1 MELTNDQIT
10 EIEKYLSSKDVTYLD
25 IRYEIL
31 DHIATDVTEVMLE
44 EKLSFSEAWII
55 VQEKWHTSFVSKSSW
70 LLGFANSRP
79 AIVIDK
85 SLRIYKPLF
94 FKSILLLIALTFFST
109 SILDN
114 FIPSLYPYKEPIE
127 FTIGIGLFLYSAFL
141 LFWWIS
147 MRMKKIKTSYSFLF
161 YKQILPNI
169 IFTVFINP
177 LLFSGFFNK
186 ENEFNNPT
194 LLILYMV
201 ILSAIGGRYF
211 YKKHIEI
218 IKNYKM
224 MLK

>member
-1 MELTNDQIT
+1 MALTNDQIN

-31 DHIATDVTEVMLE
+31 DHIATDVVEVMYT

-70 LLGFANSRP
+70 LLGLANSRP
-79 AIVIDK
+79 SIVIDK

-94 FKSILLLIALTFFST
+94 FKSILLLIAVCFIS
-109 SILDN
+109 SIFLDN
-114 FIPSLYPYKEPIE
+114 FIPSLYPYKESIE
-127 FTIGIGLFLYSAFL
+127 YTIGIGLFFYSALL

-147 MRMKKIKTSYSFLF
+147 MKMKKIKTSYSFLF

-169 IFTVFINP
+169 FFTFLFNP
-177 LLFSGFFNK
+177 LLYFDVFNK

-201 ILSAIGGRYF
+201 ILSAFGGRYF